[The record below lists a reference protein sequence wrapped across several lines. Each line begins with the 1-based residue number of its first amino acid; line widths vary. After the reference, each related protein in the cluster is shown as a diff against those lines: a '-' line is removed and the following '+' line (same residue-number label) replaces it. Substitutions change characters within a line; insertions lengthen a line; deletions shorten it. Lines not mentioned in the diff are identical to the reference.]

1 MYNLEYEIHDNKL
14 VISIDLDYEHGLS
27 ASGKS
32 IMISSTSGTIS
43 LENSRLEKLMLTL
56 YKKA

>member
-1 MYNLEYEIHDNKL
+1 MYNLDYEIHDNKL

-27 ASGKS
+27 ASAKS

>member
-1 MYNLEYEIHDNKL
+1 MYNIEYEVKDDKL
-14 VISIDLDYEHGLS
+14 LISVDLDYEHGIS

-32 IMISSTSGTIS
+32 IMIASTSGAIS
-43 LENSRLEKLMLTL
+43 IDNTRLEKLNLNI